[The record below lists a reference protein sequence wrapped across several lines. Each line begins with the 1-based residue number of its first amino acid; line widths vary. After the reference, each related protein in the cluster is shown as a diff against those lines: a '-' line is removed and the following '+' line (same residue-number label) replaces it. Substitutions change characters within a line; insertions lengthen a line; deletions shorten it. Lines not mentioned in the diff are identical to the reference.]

1 MTSLSVQ
8 SFSQER
14 SISLGLLHHHQL
26 KALHK
31 LPERSCNLRIAAV
44 AGEIHSSADVMCLC
58 RVMGP

>member
-44 AGEIHSSADVMCLC
+44 AGGMIFC
-58 RVMGP
+58 